1 MALLNKDISY
11 INKDFNDIRA
21 QLINFS
27 QTYFPNT
34 YTDFSPASPG
44 IMFIEQAAYV
54 SDVLSFYLDNQIQ
67 ETYLQYARQ
76 FDNLY
81 DLAYMFSY
89 KPKATGLASVDLDFY
104 QQVPSKVEGTTIV
117 PDFNYALIIGA
128 NTNSNTRTG
137 ISFIIEDAVDF
148 LVSSS
153 SDPTEIS
160 IAQVAGGE
168 PTYYLLKK
176 TRKASSGTIVSQD
189 FTLGAYQQFPTLEI
203 NANNIGGILDIFDSD
218 GNQYY
223 EVDYLGQDLIYDS
236 IKNTNTN
243 DPNNYQDGDA
253 PYILRTRS
261 TNNRFITRYLNETT
275 LQIQFGAGNA
285 LQIDEQIIPNPDNV
299 GIGLPFGQSK
309 LTAAYSPTN
318 FVFTNTYGTAP
329 SNTTLTVRYITGGGT
344 RDNVIANSINQ
355 LNTDNILFKNSD
367 LSNSSIAQFVFDSL
381 AVNNALAASGGGDG
395 DTIEEIRQNTL
406 ANYNTQLRNVTADDY
421 LVRTLS
427 MPSNFGD
434 IAKAFTSK
442 PNIQDKDVI
451 LDLFILAYNV
461 NRELVTTSDTIK
473 SNLKTYLNQYR
484 MIGDSVNIKDAF
496 IINIGVDFEIITL
509 PNFNN
514 SEVIARCI
522 SELQN
527 YFLISRWQ
535 INQPIILREITV
547 LLDSI
552 PGVQTVQN
560 VSIINKAGTNSG
572 YSQFAY
578 DISGATQS
586 GIIYPSLDPSIFEVK
601 YPNTD
606 IQGRVVSLGTGGFTS
621 MGGGVS
627 SIGGGSSAGGY

>member
-44 IMFIEQAAYV
+44 IMFIEQASYV

-89 KPKATGLASVDLDFY
+89 KPKATGLASVNLDFY
-104 QQVPSKVEGTTIV
+104 QQVPSKAVGSQTL
-117 PDFNYALIIGA
+117 PDFDYSLIVGP
-128 NTNSNTRTG
+128 NTVSNTQTG
-137 ISFIIEDAVDF
+137 TSFIIDNAVDF
-148 LVSSS
+148 SVSSS

-176 TRKASSGTIVSQD
+176 TRQASSGTISTQT

-203 NANNIGGILDIFDSD
+203 NSNNIGGILDIFDSD

-223 EVDYLGQDLIYDS
+223 EVDYLGQDLVYDS

-253 PYILRTRS
+253 PYILRTKS
-261 TNNRFITRYLNETT
+261 TNNRFVTRYLNETT
-275 LQIQFGAGNA
+275 LQIQFGSGNA
-285 LQIDEQIIPNPDNV
+285 LQIDEQIVPNPDNV

-309 LTAAYSPTN
+309 LTTAFSPTN

-329 SNTTLTVRYITGGGT
+329 SNTTLTVRYLTGGGT
-344 RDNVIANSINQ
+344 RDNVDANQVTQ
-355 LNTDNILFKNSD
+355 LNTGNTLFKNSNI
-367 LSNSSIAQFVFDSL
+367 SNTTTSQFIFNSL
-381 AVNNALAASGGGDG
+381 AVNNPIAASGGGDG
-395 DTIEEIRQNTL
+395 DTIEEIRQNSL
-406 ANYNTQLRNVTADDY
+406 ASYNTQQRNVTADDY
-421 LVRTLS
+421 LIRALS
-427 MPSNFGD
+427 MPPKFGD
-434 IAKAFTSK
+434 LSKAYTTK
-442 PNIQDKDVI
+442 PSVKDPDTI
-451 LDLFILAYNV
+451 LDLYVLAYNLEG
-461 NRELVTTSDTIK
+461 NLVTTSDAIK
-473 SNLKTYLNQYR
+473 TNLITYLNQSR
-484 MIGDSVNIKDAF
+484 MIGDTVNIKDAF
-496 IINIGVDFEIITL
+496 IINICIDFEIITL

-514 SEVIARCI
+514 SEVLTRCI
-522 SELQN
+522 TALQT
-527 YFLISRWQ
+527 YFAVSKWQ

-547 LLDSI
+547 LLDII

-560 VSIINKAGTNSG
+560 VSITNKAGTNSG

-606 IQGRVVSLGTGGFTS
+606 IKGRVVSLGTGTFNIS
-621 MGGGVS
+621 
-627 SIGGGSSAGGY
+627 GGGSSTGY

>member
-44 IMFIEQAAYV
+44 MMFIEQASYV

-89 KPKATGLASVDLDFY
+89 KPKATGLASVNLDFY
-104 QQVPSKVEGTTIV
+104 QQVPSKVVGSQTL
-117 PDFNYALIIGA
+117 PDFDYSLIVGA
-128 NTNSNTRTG
+128 NTVSNTQTG
-137 ISFIIEDAVDF
+137 TSFLIENAVDF
-148 LVSSS
+148 SVSSS
-153 SDPTEIS
+153 SDPTETS
-160 IAQVAGGE
+160 IAQIAGGE

-176 TRKASSGTIVSQD
+176 TRQASSGTISSQT
-189 FTLGAYQQFPTLEI
+189 FTLGAYQQFPTLLI
-203 NANNIGGILDIFDSD
+203 NSSNIGGILDIFDSD

-223 EVDYLGQDLIYDS
+223 EVDYLGQDLVYDS

-253 PYILRTRS
+253 PYILRTKS
-261 TNNRFITRYLNETT
+261 TNNRFVTRYLNETT
-275 LQIQFGAGNA
+275 LQIQFGSGNA
-285 LQIDEQIIPNPDNV
+285 LQIDEQIVPNPDNI

-329 SNTTLTVRYITGGGT
+329 SNTTLTVRYLTGGGT
-344 RDNVIANSINQ
+344 RDNVDANQVTQ
-355 LNTDNILFKNSD
+355 LNTGNTLFKNSNV
-367 LSNSSIAQFVFDSL
+367 SNTTTAQFIFNTV
-381 AVNNALAASGGGDG
+381 AVNNPIAASGGGDG
-395 DTIEEIRQNTL
+395 DTIEEIRQNSL
-406 ANYNTQLRNVTADDY
+406 SSYNTQQRNVTADDY
-421 LVRTLS
+421 LIRALS
-427 MPSNFGD
+427 MPSKFGD
-434 IAKAFTSK
+434 LSKAYTTK
-442 PNIQDKDVI
+442 PSVKDPDTI
-451 LDLFILAYNV
+451 LDLYVLAYDLQGN
-461 NRELVTTSDTIK
+461 LVTTSDVIK
-473 SNLKTYLNQYR
+473 TNLITYLNQSR
-484 MIGDSVNIKDAF
+484 MIGDTVNIKDAF

-514 SEVIARCI
+514 SEVLTRCI
-522 SELQN
+522 TELQT
-527 YFLISRWQ
+527 YFAVSKWQ

-547 LLDSI
+547 LLDKIS
-552 PGVQTVQN
+552 GVQTVQN
-560 VSIINKAGTNSG
+560 VSITNKAGINSG

-586 GIIYPSLDPSIFEVK
+586 GMIYPSLDPSIFEVK
-601 YPNTD
+601 YPNRD
-606 IQGRVVSLGTGGFTS
+606 IKGRVVSLGTGTFNIS
-621 MGGGVS
+621 
-627 SIGGGSSAGGY
+627 GGGSSTGY